1 MPRHVITDL
10 AVPEEEILRRAKGDR
25 TAALQIAASYGY
37 QLACRD
43 LGEHTTVE
51 LPAQLQEAIP

>member
-1 MPRHVITDL
+1 MPRHVITGL